1 MTRKEYQLVFEALKS
16 YKTFMTDQEK
26 VLSEKILDGLF
37 YQDRVD
43 NEIKSLNFRQGI
55 IMTHKL
61 ITYRFSNKKWGIY
74 KKYED
79 VAYIYFSK
87 LEQTLGKQLALN
99 VSYL

>member
-43 NEIKSLNFRQGI
+43 KLSSDISPCAGVEDEIKSLNFR
-55 IMTHKL
+55 
-61 ITYRFSNKKWGIY
+61 
-74 KKYED
+74 
-79 VAYIYFSK
+79 
-87 LEQTLGKQLALN
+87 
-99 VSYL
+99 